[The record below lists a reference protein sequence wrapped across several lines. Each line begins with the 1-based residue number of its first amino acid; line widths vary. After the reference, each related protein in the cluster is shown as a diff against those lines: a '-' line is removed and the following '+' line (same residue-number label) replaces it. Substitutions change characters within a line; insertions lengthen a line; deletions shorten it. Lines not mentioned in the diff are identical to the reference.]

1 MGFSNESDSGRSTLI
16 KYQTLGNMTG
26 ASLARLVFLFQTSCA
41 ASAAVVGILN
51 AEGQWIR
58 SLIGA
63 PEKLAVRYSILC
75 GFAMSH
81 SEFFEIEDLLAYP
94 QLADDPLVR
103 LEPHLRFFAGTLLR
117 NIQQEVIGVLCL
129 FDTKPRKLAET
140 EKASFKLFS
149 AEIENQLQLQVSLQL
164 LRAKHQEHLR
174 RLELFEGIMRA
185 ASNIAVISTDVDGVI
200 RLFNAEA
207 ERMLGY
213 QADEMIGRETPLLFH
228 LPTEIEPI
236 LNTAKAVEPRAK
248 ASKFLS
254 DLAQQNQIQELTYT
268 RKNGSIFPVS
278 LSVAETRS
286 EEGELS
292 GFVSIAQDRTEQK
305 AIERLKDDFISLVS
319 HELRTPLTSILGSLG
334 LVCGGVVGVIPKS
347 SLDLLNIAHANGK
360 RLLRLIND
368 ILDLNKLAAGKLEFD
383 FKPCNLLQIV
393 QRSIEANAAYAAQ
406 HHTEFFL
413 TTKEA
418 LAWVRADADRLLQV
432 MANLLSNAAKFS
444 PAQQPIEVSVHV
456 SGRSGRVSVRD
467 RGPGIPLEFQPLLFE
482 RFQQAHTDDTRQRG
496 GTGLGLNIS
505 KLIIEQHAGT
515 IGFETGPQQ
524 GTTFYFELPM
534 ISV

>member
-1 MGFSNESDSGRSTLI
+1 MGGFSNESDSGRSTLV
-16 KYQTLGNMTG
+16 KYQTLGNMTD
-26 ASLARLVFLFQTSCA
+26 ASLERLVSLLKTTCA
-41 ASAAVVGILN
+41 APVAAVGILD

-58 SLIGA
+58 SLIGI

-75 GFAMSH
+75 GFTMLH
-81 SEFFEIEDLLAYP
+81 TELFEIQDLSTYP
-94 QLADDPLVR
+94 QLEDDPLVR
-103 LEPHLRFFAGTLLR
+103 HEPRLRFFAGAPLR
-117 NIQQEVIGVLCL
+117 NTQQEVIGVLCL
-129 FDTKPRKLAET
+129 FDTKSRKFTEAERS
-140 EKASFKLFS
+140 SFLLFG
-149 AEIENQLQLQVSLQL
+149 AEIENQLQLQLSLQL

-185 ASNIAVISTDVDGVI
+185 ASNIAVVSTDVDGVI

-213 QADEMIGRETPLLFH
+213 QADELLGLQTPLLFH
-228 LPTEIEPI
+228 RPEELKPALRIDAVPEPYTE
-236 LNTAKAVEPRAK
+236 

-254 DLAQQNQIQELTYT
+254 DIAQQNQIRELTYT
-268 RKNGSIFPVS
+268 RKNGSTFPVS

-334 LVCGGVVGVIPKS
+334 LVCGGVVGVIPQG

-368 ILDLNKLAAGKLEFD
+368 ILDLNKLAAGKIEFD
-383 FKPCNLLQIV
+383 FKPCSLGAVV
-393 QRSIEANAAYAAQ
+393 QRAIEANAAYAAQ
-406 HHTEFFL
+406 HRTSF
-413 TTKEA
+413 A
-418 LAWVRADADRLLQV
+418 LIANDAALVRADADRLLQV

-444 PAQQPIEVSVHV
+444 PPEPPIEVSVLSV
-456 SGRSGRVSVRD
+456 GRFARVYVKD
-467 RGPGIPLEFQPLLFE
+467 HGPGIPVEFQPFLFE
-482 RFQQAHTDDTRQRG
+482 RFQQAHTDDARQRG

-505 KLIIEQHAGT
+505 KLIVEQHDGR
-515 IGFETGPQQ
+515 IGFETGHQR
-524 GTTFYFELPM
+524 GTTFFFELPL